1 MFTFLYENCS
11 LESLKKGEGALK
23 KLIVIL
29 MLIFLFNPLV
39 GCSFVPGKSQISL
52 EMIAFNSLTDEEQ
65 KLIQVSPKDSIT
77 EKVVVTNEN
86 KRLLNQEYDKDQ
98 VYSVTF
104 NHTETEYSGN
114 LVVFVDLDKE
124 TVVGKGFH
132 VNE

>member
-1 MFTFLYENCS
+1 M
-11 LESLKKGEGALK
+11 K